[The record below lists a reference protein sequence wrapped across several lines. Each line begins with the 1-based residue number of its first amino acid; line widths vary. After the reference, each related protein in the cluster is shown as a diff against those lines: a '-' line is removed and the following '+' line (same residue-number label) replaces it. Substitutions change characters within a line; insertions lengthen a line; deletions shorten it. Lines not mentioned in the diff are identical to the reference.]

1 MASEVKNVIVIG
13 AGGNVGTILIPALL
27 DAGFTVS
34 ALVRPSTNA
43 TFVGN
48 VTVQKA
54 DYTDFNA
61 LVAAFKGQ
69 DAVISTMGTFSAHLQ
84 QTAIDA
90 AAVANVK
97 RFIPSEYGGD
107 TSHTDN
113 VSFAPFPKEKRRI
126 VEYLQSKEAEG
137 LTWTAICTGA
147 FVNWLLE
154 HENAAMGWD
163 IRAKKVTIFDT
174 GDQTFDVSTLSH
186 VIQSIVSTLQYP
198 EETKNTYVYVRSF
211 TTTQNK
217 LLATLERISGRK
229 FKVTRA
235 NTKDLAERGQEHLKQ
250 GDYERGYPEIVTA
263 LGYGPWG
270 FLDFKER
277 AEKWNRTLGLKISK
291 EESLDSIIEDVL
303 KKKDVI

>member
-1 MASEVKNVIVIG
+1 MLLLLGYVDRPTGERHMLTTVSCTQ

-43 TFVGN
+43 TFPGN
-48 VTVQKA
+48 VTVQRA

-126 VEYLQSKEAEG
+126 VEYLQSKETEG

-147 FVNWLLE
+147 FVNWVRALIDCC
-154 HENAAMGWD
+154 GW
-163 IRAKKVTIFDT
+163 
-174 GDQTFDVSTLSH
+174 
-186 VIQSIVSTLQYP
+186 
-198 EETKNTYVYVRSF
+198 
-211 TTTQNK
+211 
-217 LLATLERISGRK
+217 
-229 FKVTRA
+229 
-235 NTKDLAERGQEHLKQ
+235 
-250 GDYERGYPEIVTA
+250 
-263 LGYGPWG
+263 
-270 FLDFKER
+270 
-277 AEKWNRTLGLKISK
+277 
-291 EESLDSIIEDVL
+291 
-303 KKKDVI
+303 